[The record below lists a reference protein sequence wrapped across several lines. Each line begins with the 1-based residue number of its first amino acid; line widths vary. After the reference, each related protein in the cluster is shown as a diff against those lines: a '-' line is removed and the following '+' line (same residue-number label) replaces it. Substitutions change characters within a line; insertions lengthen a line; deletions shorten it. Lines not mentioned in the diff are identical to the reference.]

1 MFKLKKEEEGRFAYI
16 SWRILNKILIRTR
29 MLTNQVLYSGWKSC
43 ERLSCVEIEEVGLA
57 ILLQRKILQ
66 GRSRNGGGK
75 EEGRAPDHI
84 LNIWI

>member
-1 MFKLKKEEEGRFAYI
+1 
-16 SWRILNKILIRTR
+16 
-29 MLTNQVLYSGWKSC
+29 
-43 ERLSCVEIEEVGLA
+43 LSCVDIEGVGLA

-66 GRSRNGGGK
+66 GRSKNGGGK

>member
-16 SWRILNKILIRTR
+16 RWRTLNKILIRTR
-29 MLTNQVLYSGWKSC
+29 MLTNRVLYSGWKSC

-66 GRSRNGGGK
+66 GRSRNEGRK
-75 EEGRAPDHI
+75 EEGRAPSHI

>member
-1 MFKLKKEEEGRFAYI
+1 VFKLKKEEEGRFAYI
-16 SWRILNKILIRTR
+16 RWRTLNKILIRTR
-29 MLTNQVLYSGWKSC
+29 MLTNRVLYSGWKSC

-66 GRSRNGGGK
+66 GRSRNEGRK
-75 EEGRAPDHI
+75 EEGRAPGHI

>member
-66 GRSRNGGGK
+66 GRSRNGRGK
-75 EEGRAPDHI
+75 EESRAPGHI